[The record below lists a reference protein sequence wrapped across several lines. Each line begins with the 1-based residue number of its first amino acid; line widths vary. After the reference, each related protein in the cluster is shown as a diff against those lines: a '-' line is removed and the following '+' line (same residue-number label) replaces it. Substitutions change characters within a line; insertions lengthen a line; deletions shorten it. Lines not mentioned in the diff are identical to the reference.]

1 MFPFRWQE
9 SWEEDFEILSKAGAL
24 QVAPIL
30 EELVFPRHRKLMAD
44 WLMSCSLL
52 PVRWVIPAHFNAPV
66 SVNNETFK
74 LLYNNWIA
82 GSTDSEKANRSLL
95 RNFNKRLEKLKLVP
109 LK

>member
-9 SWEEDFEILSKAGAL
+9 SWEDDFEILSKAGAL

-44 WLMSCSLL
+44 WLMSCSLF

-66 SVNNETFK
+66 PVDNETFK
-74 LLYNNWIA
+74 LLYKRWIA
-82 GSTDSEKANRSLL
+82 GRTESEKANRSLM
-95 RNFNKRLEKLKLVP
+95 RNINKQLEKLKLVP
-109 LK
+109 LN